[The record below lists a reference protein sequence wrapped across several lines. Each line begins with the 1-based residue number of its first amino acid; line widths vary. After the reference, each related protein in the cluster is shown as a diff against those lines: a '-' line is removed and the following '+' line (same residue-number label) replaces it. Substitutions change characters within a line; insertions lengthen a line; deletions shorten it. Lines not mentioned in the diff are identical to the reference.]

1 MSKWVIS
8 RMDCFFYMYVYIY
21 SIYKIYHQEYDIR
34 LVREVWSNKR
44 IYEFPNQFQQTKRE
58 NWQRVWICWRQ
69 VLCSIFL
76 HIGFALTLV
85 WDHLE
90 PAQLRV
96 YISNQQTDVISKDVT
111 STMNMSQC
119 LDDSDLKIGN
129 TQVNM
134 FKTKPGFVFFGERSG
149 GSSVTISW
157 EADWR

>member
-1 MSKWVIS
+1 MNSPIN
-8 RMDCFFYMYVYIY
+8 
-21 SIYKIYHQEYDIR
+21 
-34 LVREVWSNKR
+34 SNKR
-44 IYEFPNQFQQTKRE
+44 KGKIDKEFGYAEDKCF
-58 NWQRVWICWRQ
+58 
-69 VLCSIFL
+69 CSIFL
-76 HIGFALTLV
+76 HIGFASTLV

-96 YISNQQTDVISKDVT
+96 YISNQQADVISKDVT
-111 STMNMSQC
+111 STMKMSQC

-129 TQVNM
+129 TKVNM